1 MSQNQEIEI
10 RPDMTIRE
18 VLELKPAAAR
28 VLLSMGMHCLG
39 CAIANSETLEEAAIA
54 HGVDLN
60 KLIEDIKNC

>member
-1 MSQNQEIEI
+1 MSTEIEI

-18 VLELKPAAAR
+18 VLEAKPQAAR

-39 CAIANSETLEEAAIA
+39 CAIANSETLEEAAMV
-54 HGVDLN
+54 HGVDIN